1 MSGKAWF
8 DSYKPSLSTGV
19 YGGYTYS
26 TPIEFYPKTMDE
38 YLALKWEPNNR
49 NNEYYIRNKF
59 EKVMYIILNVACK
72 YINNYT
78 YSDIGAY

>member
-19 YGGYTYS
+19 YGGYVYS
-26 TPIEFYPKTMDE
+26 KPIEFYPKTMDE

-59 EKVMYIILNVACK
+59 EKVMYSVNAPSCGNV
-72 YINNYT
+72 
-78 YSDIGAY
+78 